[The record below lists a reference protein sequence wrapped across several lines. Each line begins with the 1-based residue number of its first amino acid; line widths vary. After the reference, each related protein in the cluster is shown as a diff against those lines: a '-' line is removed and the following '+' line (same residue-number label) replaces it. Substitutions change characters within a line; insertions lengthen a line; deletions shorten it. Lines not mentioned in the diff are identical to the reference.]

1 MAEKTLEDKLM
12 RFKPFCYLVA
22 LFKKI
27 VIPGFQGMTAYD
39 LLKTYLTGIIQGAL
53 SSRAGSI
60 AYSFFM
66 AIFPALLFLLNL
78 IPYIPVDGFDL
89 KFMSFIYKLIP
100 EQSLTFFEPII
111 SDISQNE
118 RGGLLSVAGVLA
130 LLLMANGVNAIF
142 SGFEGSYNIHINRG
156 FIRQYLV
163 ALGVSIILALLL
175 VITIS
180 ILIYF
185 EYALNSLRD
194 QDFMSDSTDIKLLSA
209 GSYIFFVIMIY
220 SVVATLYYFGT
231 KEGRSHSFLS
241 SGALMTTLL
250 FMLTT
255 YFFGIY
261 IDNFSNYNELY
272 GSIGALLI
280 MMLYIWINSNLILLG
295 FELNAVLRKL
305 RIAHKNPNTNK

>member
-1 MAEKTLEDKLM
+1 MADKTIEDKLM
-12 RFKPFCYLVA
+12 RFKPFCYLVS
-22 LFKKI
+22 LLQKV

-39 LLKTYLTGIIQGAL
+39 LIKTYLTGIIQGAL
-53 SSRAGSI
+53 SARAGSI

-78 IPYIPVDGFDL
+78 IPYVPVDGFDL
-89 KFMSFIYKLIP
+89 KFMEFIYELIP
-100 EQSLTFFEPII
+100 EQSLAFFQPII
-111 SDISQNE
+111 SDISQTE
-118 RGGLLSVAGVLA
+118 RGGLLSFVGILA
-130 LLLMANGVNAIF
+130 LMLMANGVNAIF
-142 SGFEGSYNIHINRG
+142 SGFEGSYNVHINRG
-156 FIRQYLV
+156 FVRQYLV
-163 ALGVSIILALLL
+163 ALGVSIVLALLL

-185 EYALNSLRD
+185 EYALHTLRD
-194 QDFMSDSTDIKLLSA
+194 KDFMSDFTDIALLSA
-209 GSYIFFVIMIY
+209 GSYTFFIIMIY
-220 SVVATLYYFGT
+220 AVIATLYFFGT
-231 KEGRSHSFLS
+231 KDGRSHRFFSA
-241 SGALMTTLL
+241 GALMTTLL

-255 YFFGIY
+255 YLFGIY

-305 RIAHKNPNTNK
+305 RISHKNPNTN